1 MKYFKTIS
9 LGCRVNQYETAWL
22 NEQLTGK
29 GMLYEEDIKKAGH
42 IIINTCY
49 VTASAANQC
58 RQVIRKVIR
67 EAPDAKITVTGCY
80 AQIEPETLKAIGGI
94 SLLVGN
100 SLKHNLPELIFEKML
115 KSNDVV
121 LTQPFLPDFC
131 FKQMP
136 IKIFPGR
143 TRAMVKIQDGC
154 ESKCSYCIVP
164 KARGP
169 YRSLPHGDI
178 LAILTSIADN
188 GIKEVVLTGIHLGM
202 YGLDIDSSLVHLL
215 KIIGKSGVPFRIR
228 LSSIEPTEITQE
240 LIELVAY
247 EPWLCRHF
255 HIPLQSGDNSVL
267 LNMNR
272 RYTVSE
278 YEKIISRIKDKIPL
292 GGIGADVMTGFPGED
307 EAAHANTL
315 NFIKDIPISYL
326 HVFPFS
332 SRPYTPAEKMRNKVP
347 ADIKKKRSAQLR
359 TLGEEKRT
367 AFFKDSIGHNFNVVS
382 EGSNN
387 KNSAIAKGFSDTY
400 LPVRFKAAVG
410 SEGSLFNVYIEQAS
424 KFWVE
429 GTIKN
434 KIL

>member
-29 GMLYEEDIKKAGH
+29 GMLYEEDIKKVDL

-80 AQIEPETLKAIGGI
+80 AQIEPEALKAIDGI
-94 SLLVGN
+94 FLIVGN
-100 SLKHNLPELIFEKML
+100 SFKHNLPELIFEKMS
-115 KSNDVV
+115 KSDSIV
-121 LTQPFLPDFC
+121 LTQSFPSDFC
-131 FKQMP
+131 FKHMP

-143 TRAMVKIQDGC
+143 TRAMIKIQDGC

-169 YRSLPHGDI
+169 YRSLPHNDI
-178 LAILTSIADN
+178 LKILSSIADN
-188 GIKEVVLTGIHLGM
+188 GIKEAVLTGIHLGM
-202 YGLDIDSSLVHLL
+202 YGLDIDSSLLKLL
-215 KIIGKSGVPFRIR
+215 KIIGKSGIPFRIR

-240 LIELVAY
+240 LIELIAC

-278 YEKIISRIKDKIPL
+278 YEKIIFRIKDKIPL
-292 GGIGADVMTGFPGED
+292 GGIGADVMTGFPGEN
-307 EAAHANTL
+307 ETAHENTL
-315 NFIKDIPISYL
+315 NFIKDIPVSYL

-332 SRPYTPAEKMRNKVP
+332 SRPFTPAKEMKDKVP
-347 ADIKKKRSAQLR
+347 LDVKKNRSAQLLA
-359 TLGEEKRT
+359 LGEEKRT
-367 AFFKDSIGHNFNVVS
+367 AFFKDSIGHDFNVVS

-387 KNSAIAKGFSDTY
+387 KTPDTAKGFSDTY
-400 LPVRFKAAVG
+400 LPVRFKAATG
-410 SEGSLFNVYIEQAS
+410 SEGSLFNIHIERAAKS
-424 KFWVE
+424 WVE
-429 GTIKN
+429 GTIK
-434 KIL
+434 K

>member
-22 NEQLTGK
+22 DEQLTSK
-29 GMLYEEDIKKAGH
+29 GMLYEEDIKKADAV
-42 IIINTCY
+42 IINTCY

-67 EAPDAKITVTGCY
+67 EAPDAKVTVTGCY
-80 AQIEPETLKAIGGI
+80 AQIEPEALKAIKGI
-94 SLLVGN
+94 ALIAGN
-100 SLKHNLPELIFEKML
+100 SLKHNVPELIFEKTP
-115 KSNDVV
+115 KSGCSV
-121 LTQPFLPDFC
+121 LTQPFSPDFS
-131 FKQMP
+131 FKEMP

-169 YRSLPHGDI
+169 YRSLPCNDI
-178 LAILTSIADN
+178 LTILSSIADN

-202 YGLDIDSSLVHLL
+202 YGPDINSSLPGLL
-215 KIIGKSGVPFRIR
+215 KLIGKSGFPFRIR
-228 LSSIEPTEITQE
+228 LSSIEPTEITRE
-240 LIELVAY
+240 LIELVAH

-255 HIPLQSGDNSVL
+255 HIPLQSGDNNIL

-278 YEKIISRIKDKIPL
+278 YEKIIFLIRDEIPL
-292 GGIGADVMTGFPGED
+292 AGIGVDVMTGFPGES

-315 NFIKDIPISYL
+315 NFIEDMPISYL

-332 SRPYTPAEKMRNKVP
+332 PRPFTAAEKMDNKVP
-347 ADIKKKRSAQLR
+347 LDIKKKRSAQLR
-359 TLGEEKRT
+359 ALGEKKRSG
-367 AFFKDSIGHNFNVVS
+367 FFKDSIGHCFNVVS
-382 EGSNN
+382 EGS
-387 KNSAIAKGFSDTY
+387 KHSVMAKGFSDTY
-400 LPVRFKAAVG
+400 LPVRFKAATG
-410 SEGSLFNVYIEQAS
+410 SEGSLFNVHIEQAA

-429 GTIKN
+429 GTIK
-434 KIL
+434 K